1 MTDETAERLQNLE
14 SHLAELERQVEQ
26 LNEVVVEQSR
36 SLDKLQNQLRRI
48 TDTIET
54 QELARI
60 KDTNPKPP
68 HWGR

>member
-1 MTDETAERLQNLE
+1 MSDEAGERINKLE
-14 SHLAELERQVEQ
+14 SHIAEMERQLEQ

-36 SLDKLQNQLRRI
+36 SLDKMKNQLRRI
-48 TDTIET
+48 TDTIEN

-68 HWGR
+68 HYQ